1 MSLVL
6 DASALVYASISDDE
20 QASALRERLR
30 DETVH
35 APHLIDAELGNVLRR
50 HVLREDMKVD
60 HAEKVLR
67 EAPSLVDY
75 RYAHTGA
82 IATAAW
88 KLRENVTF
96 YNAIYVALATALA
109 VPLMI
114 TDGPLTRSPKLPC
127 AIETPGSA

>member
-20 QASALRERLR
+20 EASTLRQRLR
-30 DETVH
+30 GETIH

-60 HAEKVLR
+60 HAAKVLR
-67 EAPSLVDY
+67 EAPPLVDH
-75 RYAHTGA
+75 RYSHTGA

-96 YNAIYVALATALA
+96 YDAIYVALAAALA
-109 VPLMI
+109 VPLM
-114 TDGPLTRSPKLPC
+114 TADGPLTRAPKLPC
-127 AIETPGSA
+127 TIETPWSE